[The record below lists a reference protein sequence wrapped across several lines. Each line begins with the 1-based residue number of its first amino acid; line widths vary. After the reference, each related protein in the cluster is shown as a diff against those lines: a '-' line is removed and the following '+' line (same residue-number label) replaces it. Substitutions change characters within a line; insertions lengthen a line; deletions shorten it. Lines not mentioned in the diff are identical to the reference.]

1 MIKEK
6 NDSNEKSIWAKASQ
20 AVKKAVETTKGVIL
34 LVPKALIY
42 PIKKP
47 FASLGEMK
55 HDAKVSLK
63 KAVGMDV
70 PAEERKYDPTI
81 ETTKASENLGI
92 KITKRGKE
100 KVTFLASRTLT
111 GDIPYLTPEQ
121 LGKIE
126 ELNKE
131 NKFSSIGVFRGENK
145 VVIEVDVEKITNDI
159 KNNPE
164 HKGKSPGEIKDLVL
178 KVVYN
183 EVDYSLK
190 NLAGITGGEFK
201 IHTDRKLLHGI
212 AEKLYQ
218 EYDVQNKSAEAV
230 KSKEKPPEQFSE
242 SITESFNMSNPN
254 SFPYGKEIISPT
266 RIRLSQDMENQVREV
281 IGDEPENFLRFKG
294 NASNNETKELLSTPF
309 VKEQKRGKLP

>member
-1 MIKEK
+1 MVKEK
-6 NDSNEKSIWAKASQ
+6 NDSNKKSIWAKAGQ
-20 AVKKAVETTKGVIL
+20 AVKKGVETTKGVIL

-47 FASLGEMK
+47 FASFGEMK

-63 KAVGMDV
+63 EAVGMDV
-70 PAEERKYDPTI
+70 PEKERKYDSTI

-92 KITKRGKE
+92 KITKQGKE

-126 ELNKE
+126 ELNKK
-131 NKFSSIGVFRGENK
+131 NKFSSIDVFREENK

-164 HKGKSPGEIKDLVL
+164 HKRKSPGEIKDLVL
-178 KVVYN
+178 KAIYN
-183 EVDYSLK
+183 EVDHNLK
-190 NLAGITGGEFK
+190 DLAGITGGELK
-201 IHTDRKLLHGI
+201 VHTDRKLLHGI
-212 AEKLYQ
+212 AGKLYQ
-218 EYDVQNKSAEAV
+218 EYDVQNKLAETI
-230 KSKEKPPEQFSE
+230 KSTEKSPKQSSE

-254 SFPYGKEIISPT
+254 SFPYGKKTISPT
-266 RIRLSQDMENQVREV
+266 RIQLSQDMENQVREV
-281 IGDEPENFLRFKG
+281 IGNEPENFLCFKG
-294 NASNNETKELLSTPF
+294 DTSNNETKELSSTPF
-309 VKEQKRGKLP
+309 VKEQKRGK